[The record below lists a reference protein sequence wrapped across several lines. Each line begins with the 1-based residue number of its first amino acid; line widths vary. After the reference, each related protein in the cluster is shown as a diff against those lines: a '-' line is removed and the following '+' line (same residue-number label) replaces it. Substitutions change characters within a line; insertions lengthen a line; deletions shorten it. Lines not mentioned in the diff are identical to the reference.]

1 MSLANTYLTEIEQ
14 RNAAARAAESTGD
27 LAAAIEL
34 YEENIRLDYKHEF
47 AFNRLLVIYRK
58 QKKFKQ
64 ELRVINRGIRV
75 FSEVRTDHMKH
86 LKNRKQVQ
94 ELSNAFM
101 TKAGLKDKKGNSTYF
116 PQPVDKWMRRKTVV
130 EKKIKPAP
138 SKK

>member
-1 MSLANTYLTEIEQ
+1 MSLANTSLAEVEQ
-14 RNAAARAAESTGD
+14 RNAAAKAAETAGD
-27 LAAAIEL
+27 LAGAIQL
-34 YEENIRLDYKHEF
+34 YEDNIRLDYKHEF

-58 QKKFKQ
+58 QKMFKQ

-75 FSEVRTDHMKH
+75 FSEIRTDHMKL

-116 PQPVDKWMRRKTVV
+116 PQP
-130 EKKIKPAP
+130 
-138 SKK
+138 